1 MNKTQLIDELATRF
15 QGNKKAA
22 SQALDAVVDTITR
35 AVARGEKVGITGFG
49 VFEKVERPAR
59 IARNPATGAQVKVKK
74 TAVPR
79 FKAGTGFKDVVSGA
93 KKLPAVTVNAME
105 AVAET
110 AKASP
115 TVKRVAAAVAKKASA
130 KKTVVK
136 KSVAKKAAS
145 AKKTTAKK
153 TTAKKSAAKKTT
165 AKKSAAKKSAAKKA
179 SPAKKTAAKKSTAK
193 KSTAKKTAAKKASP
207 AKKTAAKKST
217 AKKTAAKRAPARKA
231 STAKKTAAKKS
242 SARKSAAKKA

>member
-15 QGNKKAA
+15 SGNKKAA

-93 KKLPAVTVNAME
+93 KKLPAVTVSAIETIGESAMS
-105 AVAET
+105 
-110 AKASP
+110 SP
-115 TVKRVAAAVAKKASA
+115 TVKRVAAAVAKKAPA
-130 KKTVVK
+130 KKTVSK
-136 KSVAKKAAS
+136 KAVAKKAPAKKAPAKKAAAKKAPAKKAAPAKRTVAKKAAP
-145 AKKTTAKK
+145 AKKA
-153 TTAKKSAAKKTT
+153 
-165 AKKSAAKKSAAKKA
+165 AAKKA
-179 SPAKKTAAKKSTAK
+179 PAKKTAAKKA
-193 KSTAKKTAAKKASP
+193 P
-207 AKKTAAKKST
+207 
-217 AKKTAAKRAPARKA
+217 AKKTAAKRAPAKKTAAKKA
-231 STAKKTAAKKS
+231 PAKKTAAKKAP
-242 SARKSAAKKA
+242 ARKAPARKTAAKRA

>member
-15 QGNKKAA
+15 SGNKKAA

-93 KKLPAVTVNAME
+93 KKLPAVTVSAIEM
-105 AVAET
+105 VGET

-115 TVKRVAAAVAKKASA
+115 TIKRVAAAVAKKAPA
-130 KKTVVK
+130 KKTVSK
-136 KSVAKKAAS
+136 KAVAKKAPAT
-145 AKKTTAKK
+145 K
-153 TTAKKSAAKKTT
+153 AAP
-165 AKKSAAKKSAAKKA
+165 AKKA
-179 SPAKKTAAKKSTAK
+179 AAG
-193 KSTAKKTAAKKASP
+193 
-207 AKKTAAKKST
+207 
-217 AKKTAAKRAPARKA
+217 A
-231 STAKKTAAKKS
+231 STAKKTAAKKT
-242 SARKSAAKKA
+242 AATKAAPAKKTAAKKAPAKKATATKAAPAKKTAAKKAPAKKAAATKAPARKTAAKKAPARKAAAKKA

>member
-15 QGNKKAA
+15 HGNKKAA

-93 KKLPAVTVNAME
+93 KKLPAVTVSAIETIGDSAMS
-105 AVAET
+105 
-110 AKASP
+110 SP
-115 TVKRVAAAVAKKASA
+115 TVKRVAAAVAKKAPA
-130 KKTVVK
+130 KKTVSK
-136 KSVAKKAAS
+136 KAVAKKAP
-145 AKKTTAKK
+145 
-153 TTAKKSAAKKTT
+153 
-165 AKKSAAKKSAAKKA
+165 AKKA
-179 SPAKKTAAKKSTAK
+179 APAKKTAAKKAPAK
-193 KSTAKKTAAKKASP
+193 KAAPAKKTAAKKAP
-207 AKKTAAKKST
+207 
-217 AKKTAAKRAPARKA
+217 AKKTAAKRAPA
-231 STAKKTAAKKS
+231 KKTAAKKAP
-242 SARKSAAKKA
+242 ARKTAARKTAAKRA

>member
-15 QGNKKAA
+15 SGNKKAA

-93 KKLPAVTVNAME
+93 KKLPAVTMSAIESIGESAMG
-105 AVAET
+105 
-110 AKASP
+110 SP
-115 TVKRVAAAVAKKASA
+115 VKRVAAAVAKKAPA
-130 KKTVVK
+130 KKTVSK
-136 KSVAKKAAS
+136 KAVAKKAP
-145 AKKTTAKK
+145 AKKA
-153 TTAKKSAAKKTT
+153 
-165 AKKSAAKKSAAKKA
+165 AAKKA
-179 SPAKKTAAKKSTAK
+179 PAKKAAPAKRTAAKKAAPAKRTAAKKAAPAKKTAAKKAP
-193 KSTAKKTAAKKASP
+193 AKKTAAKKAP
-207 AKKTAAKKST
+207 
-217 AKKTAAKRAPARKA
+217 AKKTAAKRAPAKKTAAKRA
-231 STAKKTAAKKS
+231 PAKKTAAKKAP
-242 SARKSAAKKA
+242 ARKAPARKAAAKRA

>member
-15 QGNKKAA
+15 SGNKKAA

-93 KKLPAVTVNAME
+93 KKLPAVTVSAIEM
-105 AVAET
+105 VGET

-115 TVKRVAAAVAKKASA
+115 TVKRVAAAVAKKAPA

-136 KSVAKKAAS
+136 KAVATKAPAKKAA
-145 AKKTTAKK
+145 
-153 TTAKKSAAKKTT
+153 
-165 AKKSAAKKSAAKKA
+165 
-179 SPAKKTAAKKSTAK
+179 PAKKTAAKKAAP
-193 KSTAKKTAAKKASP
+193 AKKTAAKKAAP
-207 AKKTAAKKST
+207 
-217 AKKTAAKRAPARKA
+217 AKKTAAKRAPAKKA
-231 STAKKTAAKKS
+231 APAKRAPAKKAAAKKTVAKKAPAKKTAAKKAP
-242 SARKSAAKKA
+242 ARKTVAKAAAPAE

>member
-59 IARNPATGAQVKVKK
+59 LARNPATGAQVRVKK

-79 FKAGTGFKDVVSGA
+79 FKAGTGFKEVVSGA
-93 KKLPAVTVNAME
+93 KKLPAVTVAAIE
-105 AVAET
+105 AAADVA
-110 AKASP
+110 KVSS
-115 TVKRVAAAVAKKASA
+115 TVKRVAAAVAKKAPA

-136 KSVAKKAAS
+136 KAVAKKAP
-145 AKKTTAKK
+145 AKKAVAKK
-153 TTAKKSAAKKTT
+153 APAKKV
-165 AKKSAAKKSAAKKA
+165 AAKKA
-179 SPAKKTAAKKSTAK
+179 PAKKA
-193 KSTAKKTAAKKASP
+193 AAKKAP
-207 AKKTAAKKST
+207 AKKAPAKKAAAKK
-217 AKKTAAKRAPARKA
+217 APARKA
-231 STAKKTAAKKS
+231 P
-242 SARKSAAKKA
+242 AKKA